1 MKSRSIAKRDVL
13 IVPWRTLALEVVAVV
28 LLEEYFVAG
37 SALDV
42 VVSLVV
48 VLELLAGGCPS
59 GFC

>member
-1 MKSRSIAKRDVL
+1 MKSRSNAKRDVL
-13 IVPWRTLALEVVAVV
+13 IVPWWTLALEVVAVV
-28 LLEEYFVAG
+28 VLEEYFVAG

-48 VLELLAGGCPS
+48 VLELLAGGCLS

>member
-1 MKSRSIAKRDVL
+1 MAKRDVL

-37 SALDV
+37 STLDV
-42 VVSLVV
+42 VESLVV
-48 VLELLAGGCPS
+48 VLELLAGGRLS

>member
-1 MKSRSIAKRDVL
+1 MKSRSNAKRDVL
-13 IVPWRTLALEVVAVV
+13 IVPWRTLALEVVLVV

-48 VLELLAGGCPS
+48 VLELLAGGCLS

>member
-13 IVPWRTLALEVVAVV
+13 IAPWRTLALEVVALVV
-28 LLEEYFVAG
+28 LEEYFVAG
-37 SALDV
+37 SPLDV

-48 VLELLAGGCPS
+48 VLELLAGGCLS

>member
-1 MKSRSIAKRDVL
+1 MKSCSIAKRDVL
-13 IVPWRTLALEVVAVV
+13 IAPWRTLALEVVAVV

-48 VLELLAGGCPS
+48 VLELLIGGCLS